1 MNNHLSLE
9 TRRSYWVTELSELSG
24 SFDDD
29 SLELIEGLRGEIESE
44 GNISLLQHLRIC
56 GAVPEQYRHDSSEEK
71 LYSKYTDAVVSE
83 ALRSMGLASTTIKTR
98 SDAAD
103 VQARASD
110 YSLIADAKAFRLSR
124 TAKNQKDFKVQ
135 AMDGWRGDLDYA
147 VIVGPIYQFLPR
159 TSQIY
164 LQAITRNV
172 CLLSF
177 SHLAC
182 LVALA
187 DQRNPEV
194 AEDALV
200 QILKTVNILH
210 PSKSAVDYWMGIN
223 RALINFLSDQV
234 DLWETEKRASLEG
247 LSIAKKESIQYL
259 TSERDRILSL
269 SRREAVEELVRLVG
283 VNSRI
288 QRVDNISLGSL
299 LEEAENT

>member
-1 MNNHLSLE
+1 MNDHLSME
-9 TRRSYWVTELSELSG
+9 TRRAYWVTELSNLSG
-24 SFDDD
+24 SFNDD
-29 SLELIEGLRGEIESE
+29 SLELIEGLREEIQDE

-56 GAVPEQYRHDSSEEK
+56 GAVPEQYGHDSSEEK
-71 LYSKYTDAVVSE
+71 LYSKYTDAIVSE
-83 ALRSMGLASTTIKTR
+83 ALRALGLNSTTIKTR

-110 YSLIADAKAFRLSR
+110 YSLVADAKAFRLSR

-147 VIVGPIYQFLPR
+147 VIVGPIYQYLPR

-177 SHLAC
+177 THLAC

-187 DQRNPEV
+187 DRNDIAF
-194 AEDALV
+194 AEDALH
-200 QILKTVNILH
+200 QILQTVNILH
-210 PSKSAVDYWMGIN
+210 PSKNAIDYWTGIN
-223 RALINFLSDQV
+223 RTLVSSLSDQIE
-234 DLWETEKRASLEG
+234 LWEVEKKASLEG
-247 LSIAKKESIQYL
+247 LSIAKRESILYL

-269 SRREAVEELVRLVG
+269 SRRDAVEELVRLVG

-288 QRVDNISLGSL
+288 QRVENIDIGNL
-299 LEEAENT
+299 LEETENT

>member
-1 MNNHLSLE
+1 ME
-9 TRRSYWVTELSELSG
+9 TRRAHWITELSELSG
-24 SFDDD
+24 SFNDD
-29 SLELIEGLRGEIESE
+29 SLDLIEGLREEIENE
-44 GNISLLQHLRIC
+44 GNVSLLDHLRIC
-56 GAVPEQYRHDSSEEK
+56 GAVPELYRHDSSEEK

-83 ALRSMGLASTTIKTR
+83 AFHALGLASTTIKTR

-103 VQARASD
+103 VQARAND
-110 YSLIADAKAFRLSR
+110 YSLVADAKAFRLSR

-147 VIVGPIYQFLPR
+147 IVVGPIYQFLPR

-187 DQRNPEV
+187 DRKGAEV
-194 AEDALV
+194 AEDALQ
-200 QILKTVNILH
+200 QILQTVNLLH
-210 PSKSAVDYWMGIN
+210 PSKSAVDYWTGIN
-223 RALINFLSDQV
+223 RALVSSLSDELE
-234 DLWETEKRASLEG
+234 LWEVEKKASLEG
-247 LSIAKKESIQYL
+247 LSIAKRESIRYL
-259 TSERDRILSL
+259 TTERDRILGL

-288 QRVDNISLGSL
+288 QRVENISLGSL
-299 LEEAENT
+299 LEKAENK

>member
-1 MNNHLSLE
+1 MSK
-9 TRRSYWVTELSELSG
+9 LSG
-24 SFDDD
+24 SFNDD
-29 SLELIEGLRGEIESE
+29 SLDLIESLREEIEDE
-44 GNISLLQHLRIC
+44 GNVSLLDHLRIC
-56 GAVPEQYRHDSSEEK
+56 GAVPELYRHDSSEEK

-83 ALRSMGLASTTIKTR
+83 ALHSLGLVSTTIKTR

-103 VQARASD
+103 VQARAND
-110 YSLIADAKAFRLSR
+110 YSLVADAKAFRLSR

-147 VIVGPIYQFLPR
+147 IIVGPIYQFLPR

-187 DQRNPEV
+187 DRKGAEV
-194 AEDALV
+194 AEGALH
-200 QILKTVNILH
+200 QILQTVNLLH
-210 PSKSAVDYWMGIN
+210 PSKSAVDYWTGIN
-223 RALINFLSDQV
+223 RALVTSLSDELE
-234 DLWETEKRASLEG
+234 LWEVEKRASLEG
-247 LSIAKKESIQYL
+247 LSVAKRESIRYL
-259 TSERDRILSL
+259 LSERDRILGL
-269 SRREAVEELVRLVG
+269 SRREAVEELVRIVG

-288 QRVDNISLGSL
+288 QRVESINLGGL
-299 LEEAENT
+299 LEEAENK